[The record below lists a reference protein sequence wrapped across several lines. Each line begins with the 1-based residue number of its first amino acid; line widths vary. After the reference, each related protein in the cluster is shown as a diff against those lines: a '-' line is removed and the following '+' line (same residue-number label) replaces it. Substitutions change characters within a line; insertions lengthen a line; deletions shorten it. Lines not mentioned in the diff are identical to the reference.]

1 MQHLKCLLGQLE
13 EHSHAWTVPIG
24 RCENVFQVLIT
35 ERVVCLQELAQH
47 QESLQKQQA
56 ESTALQAE
64 NTRLQAE
71 TAELEK
77 KQAQSRSVLQSART
91 KITQQKE
98 QIERLMAESNARQS
112 RPPPGA
118 GHISKGE
125 RCVLLSPWVRVWV
138 PEWWV
143 ILHLCVWRCVWMWGN
158 GCIPYHQTQHWM
170 NLRVL
175 GEEH

>member
-1 MQHLKCLLGQLE
+1 MP
-13 EHSHAWTVPIG
+13 TG

-47 QESLQKQQA
+47 QESLQKQQV
-56 ESTALQAE
+56 ENTALQAE

-91 KITQQKE
+91 KMTQQKE
-98 QIERLMAESNARQS
+98 QIERLTAENNARQS

-125 RCVLLSPWVRVWV
+125 RCVLLSP
-138 PEWWV
+138 
-143 ILHLCVWRCVWMWGN
+143 
-158 GCIPYHQTQHWM
+158 
-170 NLRVL
+170 
-175 GEEH
+175 